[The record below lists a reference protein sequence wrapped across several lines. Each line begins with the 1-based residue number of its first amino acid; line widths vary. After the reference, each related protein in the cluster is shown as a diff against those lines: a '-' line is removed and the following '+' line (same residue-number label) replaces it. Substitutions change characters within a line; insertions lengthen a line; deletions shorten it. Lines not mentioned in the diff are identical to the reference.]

1 LEAALSDIRVDNFAR
16 ILVDYSMKVKPGER
30 VGIYTAMAA
39 EPLVQALYALILE
52 RGAYPHALFDFTDQ
66 EEILFAHAN
75 QDQLEYVPLLH
86 KMVFEQFDVL
96 IKARAEPNPRA
107 LKNVGPARQAIHQR
121 SRSALIEA
129 QMRRGA
135 DGSLR
140 WMSTM
145 FPTQGYA
152 MEAGMGFQEYQDF
165 FYRACHADQEAGDPV
180 AFWKDVER
188 SQQRIIQRLD
198 GHDRVELRGPNV
210 DLSLSI
216 KDRTFINACGTHNLP
231 DGEVYTGPVEES
243 VNGWVRFTYPAIF
256 QGNVVEGVE
265 LKFENGR
272 VVSASARQQ
281 EAYLLAML
289 DTDPGAR
296 YLGEF
301 AIGTNYEVDRFT
313 HSILFDEKIGGSFHM
328 ALGAGYP
335 ETGSHNRSLIH
346 WDMICDLRQDSEI
359 LLDGEVIYRNG
370 NFVF

>member
-1 LEAALSDIRVDNFAR
+1 VTDTRVYNFAR
-16 ILVDYSMKVKPGER
+16 ILVDYSMEVKPGER
-30 VGIYTAMAA
+30 VGITAYMPA

-52 RGAYPHALFDFTDQ
+52 RGAYPHVLFYFTDQ

-75 QDQLEYVPLLH
+75 DSQLEYVPLLH

-96 IKARAEPNPRA
+96 IKVRAEPNPRA
-107 LKNVGPARQAIHQR
+107 LKSVDPARQALHQR
-121 SRSALIEA
+121 SLSALLDA

-165 FYRACHADQEAGDPV
+165 FYRACHADETADDPV

-188 SQQRIIQRLD
+188 SQQRIIQRLE
-198 GHDRVELRGPNV
+198 GHDYVELRGPNV

-216 KDRTFINACGTHNLP
+216 KGRTFMNACGKHNLP

-243 VNGWVRFTYPAIF
+243 LNGWVRFTYPAVY
-256 QGNVVEGVE
+256 QGNAVEGVE
-265 LKFENGR
+265 LKFEDGR
-272 VVSASARQQ
+272 VVSASARQN
-281 EAYLLAML
+281 EAFLLAML

-335 ETGSHNRSLIH
+335 ETGSHNHSLIH